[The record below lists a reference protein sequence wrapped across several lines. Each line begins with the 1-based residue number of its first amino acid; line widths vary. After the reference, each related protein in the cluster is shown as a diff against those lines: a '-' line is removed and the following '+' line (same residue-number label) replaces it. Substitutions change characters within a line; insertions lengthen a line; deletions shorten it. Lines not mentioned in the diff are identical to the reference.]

1 MPSTWTPTEENPA
14 VFARLSGDHNPVHLD
29 AEHARAAGFERNII
43 HGMNTLGAAA
53 RAAHAAAP
61 AGSRMW
67 SLDVRFAA
75 AVLPD
80 QTVGFEPSTKPL
92 GDAVKV
98 SLETTLNG
106 GKVMRPA
113 NFVFGPVAGAP
124 EPDAKLDLAA
134 SPEDRVGDAFSFTDD
149 DVAAYKAITEPTEA
163 AADEAIPEM
172 VGMLGMTGALEKAF
186 TEVEPEK
193 PGTWIHLRQ
202 AGRFFEPVQAG
213 VSYRCRILAGQMK
226 NRLGKDGALL
236 TIPFAVEAV
245 DGGAVVATGSCG
257 LLYAFDKEA

>member
-1 MPSTWTPTEENPA
+1 MSTWTPTEANPT
-14 VFARLSGDHNPVHLD
+14 VYARLSGDHNPVHLD
-29 AEHARAAGFERNII
+29 ADHARAAGFERNII

-80 QTVGFEPSTKPL
+80 QTVAFAPATKDQ
-92 GDAVKV
+92 GEAVKV
-98 SLETTLNG
+98 SLETTLPDG
-106 GKVMRPA
+106 GRVMRPA
-113 NFVFGPVAGAP
+113 NFVFGPRDGAP
-124 EPDAKLDLAA
+124 EVDPKLDLAE
-134 SPEDRVGDAFSFTDD
+134 SEQDRVGDVFSFNDAEIAEYKAVTQPT
-149 DVAAYKAITEPTEA
+149 DVAG
-163 AADEAIPEM
+163 DEAVPEM

-186 TEVEPEK
+186 SEVEPEK

-202 AGRFFEPVQAG
+202 GGRFYAPIQAD
-213 VSYRCRILAGQMK
+213 VAYRCRILAGQMK

-236 TIPFAVEAV
+236 TIPFVVETAEGR
-245 DGGAVVATGSCG
+245 DVVATGSCG